1 MPFVRFPPVVPSPTC
16 SLSRPQ
22 ASTTSLERTR
32 LNPCSSVHWSGMAG
46 CLANP
51 IPNTGEALATSTSF
65 EVGRAMV
72 VRDLGVLRG
81 VRRALGN
88 AVRKRHTG
96 SEVTYVVG
104 HPIDCVPGDRGST
117 QNTSKRSINRAWY
130 FRLYCGKLTL
140 F

>member
-1 MPFVRFPPVVPSPTC
+1 
-16 SLSRPQ
+16 
-22 ASTTSLERTR
+22 
-32 LNPCSSVHWSGMAG
+32 MAG

-72 VRDLGVLRG
+72 VRDLGVLRR

-88 AVRKRHTG
+88 GSAFGHTG

-104 HPIDCVPGDRGST
+104 HPIDVCLVTEAAPRT
-117 QNTSKRSINRAWY
+117 PQNGQLTE
-130 FRLYCGKLTL
+130 LGKSACIAENLHCL
-140 F
+140 IELSLLAKYLLVVHV